1 MTELKMTCI
10 IDACATI
17 KCDPLRQFIS
27 KKLCWRTFNA
37 AGLSFSLEVH
47 LQFRSTVCEQYCV
60 LDENIQNRQKHENLC
75 CAGLGCKSFNMIWN
89 VLNITQTPTTY
100 TTTAQWTIYGRRKI
114 IANCF
119 GAHIL
124 QSKHTIRLT
133 NFLSFL
139 LRLDILNSVWHRK
152 NSNKIL

>member
-1 MTELKMTCI
+1 MLTYIQRSRFE
-10 IDACATI
+10 
-17 KCDPLRQFIS
+17 F
-27 KKLCWRTFNA
+27 
-37 AGLSFSLEVH
+37 
-47 LQFRSTVCEQYCV
+47 FRSKCICN
-60 LDENIQNRQKHENLC
+60 LDQLCASHIVFLVKIYKNRQKHENLY
-75 CAGLGCKSFNMIWN
+75 CAVLGCKSFNMIWN

-114 IANCF
+114 IAYCF

-152 NSNKIL
+152 IATKFSS